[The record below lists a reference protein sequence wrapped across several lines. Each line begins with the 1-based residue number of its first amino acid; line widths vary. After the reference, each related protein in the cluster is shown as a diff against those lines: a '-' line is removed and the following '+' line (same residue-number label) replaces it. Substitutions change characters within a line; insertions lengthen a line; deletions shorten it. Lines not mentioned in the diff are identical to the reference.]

1 MAYNS
6 KFTGAEIDEKLSNI
20 VKITVG
26 EGLSLTNG
34 KLELTYT
41 PARYYAGSSTPA
53 DTLGNNGDLY
63 LQTSD

>member
-6 KFTGAEIDEKLSNI
+6 KYTGAEIESKLDNI
-20 VKITVG
+20 VKVTVG

-34 KLELTYT
+34 RLELTYT

-53 DTLGNNGDLY
+53 DTIGNNGDIY
-63 LQTSD
+63 LQTT